1 MLCRYSSL
9 NQDETFGSPQSE
21 KRRIKY
27 RISEVYK
34 LENMGI
40 QVYEELKCLTIGSVL
55 GKETNEDRG
64 QLMNHKSGKT
74 VKGLGVI
81 GKLRADRLGMRK

>member
-1 MLCRYSSL
+1 M
-9 NQDETFGSPQSE
+9 
-21 KRRIKY
+21 
-27 RISEVYK
+27 
-34 LENMGI
+34 ENMGI
-40 QVYEELKCLTIGSVL
+40 QVYEEMKYLTIGSVL

-64 QLMNHKSGKT
+64 QLMNHESGKT